1 MGKNRNAR
9 KRFTIMPEHPNTS
22 VEEDSRFHTY
32 TTHRIPWYVRVMWI
46 GFWIGCIWYIIK
58 FAIPMAR
65 NYF

>member
-1 MGKNRNAR
+1 
-9 KRFTIMPEHPNTS
+9 MPEHPNTS